1 MKSTKREEGLPMEN
15 RAFARLLKQLRRLTP
30 SQKGKLESTLHQE
43 GAMDIVTT
51 AIEEPQHCPHCG
63 SETYQKWGVRSGLQ
77 RYRCNSCKKTY
88 NALTGTPL
96 ARLRHKEVWADF
108 ARDLI
113 KSTTVRESAAHCGVH
128 KNTAFRWRHRML
140 NNAKQSSA
148 HLHGIV
154 EFDETYFLK
163 SRKGERNLDRHPR
176 KRGGSA
182 SKRGISSEQT
192 AVLVARDR
200 NGNTMDAVLFKSN
213 QDTLAEVML
222 SAVDNDAL
230 LCSDKKPS
238 YRAFARK
245 YHRILKTI
253 NAAKEYVSKGIYHI
267 QNVNAYDSRL
277 KRWMQHF
284 HGVATKYLESYL
296 GWMRLLDR
304 EKDLTPKRLLGILA
318 RRCMVCQPLMVT

>member
-1 MKSTKREEGLPMEN
+1 MEN
-15 RAFARLLKQLRRLTP
+15 RAFARLMKQLKSLTP
-30 SQKGKLESTLHQE
+30 SQKGTLESTLRRHD
-43 GAMDIVTT
+43 ATDMLSA
-51 AIEEPQHCPHCG
+51 AIEAPKSCPHCG
-63 SETYQKWGVRSGLQ
+63 SDTYQKWGVRSGLQ
-77 RYRCNSCKKTY
+77 RYRCNSCKKSY

-96 ARLRHKEVWADF
+96 ARLRHKELWGDF
-108 ARDLI
+108 AEDLI
-113 KSTTVRESAAHCGVH
+113 KSTTVRKSAAHCGVH
-128 KNTAFRWRHRML
+128 RNTAFRWRHRML
-140 NNAKQSSA
+140 NNAKQRSA

-154 EFDETYFLK
+154 EFDETYFLE
-163 SRKGERNLDRHPR
+163 SRKGERNLDRDPR
-176 KRGGSA
+176 KRGGKA
-182 SKRGISSEQT
+182 AKRGISSEQT

-200 NGNTMDAVLFKSN
+200 NGNTMDAILFKSN

-245 YHRILKTI
+245 YHRALKTI
-253 NAAKEYVSKGIYHI
+253 NAAKVHVSRGIYHI

-277 KRWMQHF
+277 KCWMQHF

-304 EKDLTPKRLLGILA
+304 EKELTPKRLLGILA
-318 RRCMVCQPLMVT
+318 GRCMVCQPLMVT